1 MSVTTIQ
8 ATGLKGCR
16 TRTLAMSSAVRNNA
30 ARSRYELDVDGDI
43 AYANYRM
50 RDGAVEITHTETPAA
65 LRGRG
70 IGEKIVLGAL
80 EQIRAQGLKVRPL
93 CSFARHVMAQH
104 SEVQNL
110 LVR

>member
-1 MSVTTIQ
+1 
-8 ATGLKGCR
+8 
-16 TRTLAMSSAVRNNA
+16 MSSAVRNNA